1 MWMAGPPSEHDAT
14 EVEARLELNLTALRN
29 RPRLEWA
36 DAAGSHSIEIEGR
49 VLLGSSSHLPLSIA
63 DRAVSRLHAELEV
76 KNDGVWIRDLGS
88 RNGTWV
94 DGVLVQSARLPGH
107 GRLKVGSTTLTVS
120 LSGEATAVPLWP
132 HDRFGP
138 LLARS
143 EVMRE
148 LFLRLSQYAETES
161 PVLIQGETGTGKEL
175 VAQAVH
181 DMSTRAEGP
190 FIVVDCA
197 ALPET
202 LLESEL
208 FGHAKGSF
216 TGAERARAGAF
227 EAADGGT
234 VFLDEIGE
242 LPLAMQP
249 KLLRILE
256 SQTLRR
262 LGETEHRRV
271 DVRFVSATNRDLQSM
286 VGNGSFREDLYFRL
300 AVLPVFIPALRA
312 RADDIPLLLEHFL
325 KKKPGLQIDHDL
337 RAELA
342 IHRWVGNVR
351 ELRSFA
357 ERAIAVGPQ
366 VAWAMTRG
374 ADVPTRLPPPP
385 SIAPGLPSV
394 PPSQRAPASLG
405 APPPPSQSTYEPGSS
420 ALPAV
425 STDVPFKELRERWVD
440 HLEREYMAAL
450 LRTHGRDVG
459 AIADAAQLDRSYV
472 HRLLRKHE
480 L

>member
-1 MWMAGPPSEHDAT
+1 MAVPPDDHDAT
-14 EVEARLELNLTALRN
+14 EVEPRLELNLTTLRH

-76 KNDGVWIRDLGS
+76 RNDGVWVRDLGS
-88 RNGTWV
+88 RNGTWIE
-94 DGVLVQSARLPGH
+94 GVLVQSARLPGH
-107 GRLKVGSTTLTVS
+107 GRLKVGSTTLAVS
-120 LSGEATAVPLWP
+120 LSGEAATIPLWP

-181 DMSTRAEGP
+181 EMSARSEGP
-190 FIVVDCA
+190 FVVVDCA

-262 LGETEHRRV
+262 IGETEHRRV

-286 VGNGSFREDLYFRL
+286 VGTGSFREDLYFRL
-300 AVLPVFIPALRA
+300 AVLPVFIPALRS
-312 RADDIPLLLEHFL
+312 RAEDIPLLLEHFL
-325 KKKPGLQIDHDL
+325 KKKPGLQIEHEL

-342 IHRWVGNVR
+342 LHRWAGNVR

-374 ADVPTRLPPPP
+374 AEVPTRFPPPP
-385 SIAPGLPSV
+385 SVPATSEAAPSSQGPS
-394 PPSQRAPASLG
+394 
-405 APPPPSQSTYEPGSS
+405 
-420 ALPAV
+420 V

-440 HLEREYMAAL
+440 HLEREYMSAL

-459 AIADAAQLDRSYV
+459 KIADAAQLDRSYV

>member
-1 MWMAGPPSEHDAT
+1 MAAPPSDHDAT
-14 EVEARLELNLTALRN
+14 EVEPRFELNLTALRQ

-36 DAAGSHSIEIEGR
+36 DSAGSHSIEIEGR
-49 VLLGSSSHLPLSIA
+49 LLIGSSSHLPLSIA

-76 KNDGVWIRDLGS
+76 RNDGVWVRDLGS

-94 DGVLVQSARLPGH
+94 DGVLVQSARVPSHGH
-107 GRLKVGSTTLTVS
+107 LKVGATTLTVS
-120 LSGEATAVPLWP
+120 LAGAATTVPLWP

-138 LLARS
+138 LIARS
-143 EVMRE
+143 EIMRE
-148 LFLRLSQYAETES
+148 MFLRLSHYAATES

-175 VAQAVH
+175 VAQALH
-181 DMSTRAEGP
+181 EMSSRADGP

-262 LGETEHRRV
+262 IGETEHRRV
-271 DVRFVSATNRDLQSM
+271 NVRFVSATNRDLQSM
-286 VGNGSFREDLYFRL
+286 VGNGAFREDLYFRL

-312 RADDIPLLLEHFL
+312 RADDIPLLLQHFL
-325 KKKPGLQIDHDL
+325 SKKPGLHIDHAM

-342 IHRWVGNVR
+342 SHAWTGNVR

-357 ERAIAVGPQ
+357 ERTIAVGPQ

-374 ADVPTRLPPPP
+374 AEVPTRIPPPP
-385 SIAPGLPSV
+385 SMPASM
-394 PPSQRAPASLG
+394 PPSSQG
-405 APPPPSQSTYEPGSS
+405 APVSSRGSDS
-420 ALPAV
+420 WAAALPPV
-425 STDVPFKELRERWVD
+425 PTDVPFKVLRERWVD

-459 AIADAAQLDRSYV
+459 AIADAASLDRSYV
-472 HRLLRKHE
+472 HRLLRKHD